1 MLSHHLDNTADY
13 LKTLGQHSQL
23 IAQLYHQGTTVNA
36 QDMDNPRLMNLL
48 IQQRILVP
56 DTQSDYRLNPHLSKH
71 LDAVFQHKRAY
82 AVGANFAD
90 KIESLT
96 LIAQEYKFAYQEGR
110 DDDADNYAQDFDRSL
125 FELVINIDEEL
136 LHLRTLVENK
146 FSHLSNLQEK
156 QRHNQFYI
164 DRSQKLSAALV
175 LLQQGDL
182 NQQLQ
187 QFELANLQEVF
198 KRHIGQRINDWHIQ
212 HLSIIDI
219 LKTYLFK
226 LREVAPQA
234 KKIRNLS
241 LFLTKNPSYQVPD
254 LSELDNAP
262 SWIQRFAGFDLQSYA
277 NLNQTSMCEQLADV
291 ASRIPAAKV
300 VLQQKQQQGAL
311 TLDEPLAIVELKPSM
326 SQLALQGFWQQ
337 ALKSHQ
343 PQSALRWKHQQ
354 IDLKEL
360 NDSVWLMVL
369 LHSLQ
374 VDKSQKN
381 HPLQQLKTQRCER
394 TANHLWAGNIIVE
407 DILAWKN
414 S

>member
-1 MLSHHLDNTADY
+1 MVSNYLDNTADY
-13 LKTLGQHSQL
+13 LKTLGLHSPL
-23 IAQLYHQGTTVNA
+23 IAKLYHRGTTVDA
-36 QDMDNPRLMNLL
+36 QDMDNPRSMNLL
-48 IQQRILVP
+48 IQQRILVY
-56 DTQSDYRLNPHLSKH
+56 DNQTDYRLNSHLVNH
-71 LDAVFQHKRAY
+71 LDAIFQHKRAY

-90 KIESLT
+90 KMASLI
-96 LIAQEYKFAYQEGR
+96 LIAQEYKFAYQAGR
-110 DDDADNYAQDFDRSL
+110 DDDADNYAQDFDHSL
-125 FELVINIDEEL
+125 FELAINIHEEL

-164 DRSQKLSAALV
+164 DRSQKLSEALA

-187 QFELANLQEVF
+187 QIELANLQEVF
-198 KRHIGQRINDWHIQ
+198 KRHIGNRINDWHIQ

-241 LFLTKNPSYQVPD
+241 LFLTKNPSYQIPD

-262 SWIQRFAGFDLQSYA
+262 SWIQRFLGFDLQSYV
-277 NLNQTSMCEQLADV
+277 NLNQASMREQLADV

-300 VLQQKQQQGAL
+300 VVQQKQQQGTL
-311 TLDEPLAIVELKPSM
+311 TIDEPLAIKKLEPSM

-343 PQSALRWKHQQ
+343 PLSALAWKHQQ

-360 NDSVWLMVL
+360 SDSVWLMVL
-369 LHSLQ
+369 VHSLQ
-374 VDKSQKN
+374 VDSSQKN
-381 HPLQQLKTQRCER
+381 HPLQQLKTQRRER
-394 TANHLWAGNIIVE
+394 TAHHLWAGNIIIE